1 MRLTLGRIG
10 VVAGVMATAAA
21 VAIGAS
27 TSGAGAAPAAP
38 AARQAAAP
46 GVLTSSATGSF
57 TDAVGGA
64 GKFAGT
70 FTPQRF
76 STRGG
81 QLLATGVVTGTLVD
95 SAGSTLGSASQTV
108 TTAVLRPAANG
119 AAVTAAACQI
129 LDLNLAPLDL
139 NLLGLVVHLDR
150 VHLNIT
156 AQTGP
161 GNLLGNLLCAVAHL
175 LDQNGLT
182 GGLQGLLNQILAILG
197 GL

>member
-1 MRLTLGRIG
+1 VKVARIAAVSRLDSAGLAITSQSTNDDPKGSVYMRLTLGRIG

-108 TTAVLRPAANG
+108 TT
-119 AAVTAAACQI
+119 
-129 LDLNLAPLDL
+129 
-139 NLLGLVVHLDR
+139 
-150 VHLNIT
+150 
-156 AQTGP
+156 
-161 GNLLGNLLCAVAHL
+161 
-175 LDQNGLT
+175 
-182 GGLQGLLNQILAILG
+182 
-197 GL
+197 